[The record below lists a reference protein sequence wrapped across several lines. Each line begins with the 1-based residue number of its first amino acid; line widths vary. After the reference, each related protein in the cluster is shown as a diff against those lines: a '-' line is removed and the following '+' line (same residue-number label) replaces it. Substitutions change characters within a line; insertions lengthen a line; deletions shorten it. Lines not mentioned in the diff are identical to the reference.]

1 MENNKL
7 LHLINK
13 GENETL
19 AFLASFDLDRIAII
33 LTGFLN
39 YKGGNL
45 LLGIT
50 SDKYIT
56 GMDTDY
62 IIDELRHEL
71 SQKITPESPIEII
84 EEYIDDKK
92 ILLLKVSE
100 GSKQPYICNGIIYF
114 RRGKETV
121 EASSTDIAKLL
132 MERRK
137 NELHW
142 ERQVTFGVD
151 WEDLD
156 ENLILNVMLKAQ
168 SNGRSTYKGEDA
180 LEFLNHYGLFNNGSF
195 TNACVIL
202 FALNPVK
209 YFPQTRVRITEYA
222 EGKTDKALLRDDIFE
237 GNIFKLRDQLE
248 QYVDNMG
255 TRSVFAESEWRRIDF
270 KYPEKALQEG
280 IINALIHR
288 DYSHFNSHL
297 TISVDANAFVIA
309 NSGHLPQELK
319 LADLKKNHRSFPA
332 NPDIAHII
340 FLMGY
345 IDKLGRGTIKIME
358 DCKKVGMKE
367 PKWTTK
373 NNEVILTFYGPTRNA
388 IEGNSHYKLNVVTD
402 DAVNDAVNDAV
413 DKVVGDAVS
422 DAVKDRLCAIVNLL
436 YTNEPIP
443 LKALVSHFNSS
454 RATIQRDLLLLN
466 TVHLLKLSGSDKF
479 RVYTISDALRD
490 RIDAQKEY

>member
-1 MENNKL
+1 MENKKL

-19 AFLASFDLDRIAII
+19 AFLASFDLDRIAVI
-33 LTGFLN
+33 LSGFLN
-39 YKGGNL
+39 QKGGNL
-45 LLGIT
+45 LLGV
-50 SDKYIT
+50 SPHKHIT
-56 GMDTDY
+56 GINDGY
-62 IIDELRHEL
+62 VIDELRNQL

-84 EEYIDDKK
+84 EESIDDKT
-92 ILLLKVSE
+92 ILIFKVSE
-100 GSKQPYICNGIIYF
+100 GSKQPYICNGSIYF
-114 RRGKETV
+114 RKNTETV
-121 EASSTDIAKLL
+121 EADTSDIAQLL

-156 ENLILNVMLKAQ
+156 EKLILKVMRQ
-168 SNGRSTYKGEDA
+168 SQKNGRSTYKGEDA

-195 TNACVIL
+195 SNACVIL
-202 FALNPVK
+202 FAINPLK
-209 YFPQTRVRITEYA
+209 YFPQTRARITEYA
-222 EGKTDKALLRDDIFE
+222 EGKTDKALLRDDVFE
-237 GNIFKLRDQLE
+237 GNLFKLRDQLE

-255 TRSVFAESEWRRIDF
+255 TRSIFAESEWRRIDF

-297 TISVDANAFVIA
+297 TISVNANAFVIA

-319 LADLKKNHRSFPA
+319 VADLKKNHRSFPA

-367 PKWTTK
+367 PRWTIK
-373 NNEVILTFYGPTRNA
+373 NNEVILAFYAPEGIT
-388 IEGNSHYKLNVVTD
+388 IEANEHYKLTGNFD
-402 DAVNDAVNDAV
+402 DAVRDAVNNIVSDA
-413 DKVVGDAVS
+413 VGDAVS
-422 DAVKDRLCAIVNLL
+422 DAVRDRLCAIINLL
-436 YTNEPIP
+436 YINEAVP
-443 LKALVSHFNSS
+443 LKAIVIHFDSS

-466 TVHLLKLSGSDKF
+466 TLHLLKLSGSDKF
-479 RVYTISDALRD
+479 RVYDVSDALRNN
-490 RIDAQKEY
+490 IDAKKK

>member
-1 MENNKL
+1 MENKKL

-13 GENETL
+13 GENEML
-19 AFLASFDLDRIAII
+19 AFLVSLDLDRIAVV
-33 LTGFLN
+33 LSGFLN
-39 YKGGNL
+39 HKGGNL
-45 LLGIT
+45 LLGVAP
-50 SDKYIT
+50 DKYIT
-56 GMDTDY
+56 GIDTDY
-62 IIDELRHEL
+62 IIDELRHQL

-84 EEYIDDKK
+84 EESIDDKTVL
-92 ILLLKVSE
+92 IFKVLE

-114 RRGKETV
+114 RKNTETV
-121 EASSTDIAKLL
+121 AASASDIAKLL
-132 MERRK
+132 LERRK

-156 ENLILNVMLKAQ
+156 ESLILNVMRKAQ
-168 SNGRSTYKGEDA
+168 SNGRSTYKGEEA

-222 EGKTDKALLRDDIFE
+222 EGKTDKALLRDDVFE
-237 GNIFKLRDQLE
+237 GNLFKLRDQLE
-248 QYVDNMG
+248 NYVDYMG

-297 TISVDANAFVIA
+297 TISVDSNAFIIA
-309 NSGHLPQELK
+309 NSGHLPRELK
-319 LADLKKNHRSFPA
+319 VADLKTNHRSFPA

-358 DCKKVGMKE
+358 DCKKAGMKE

-373 NNEVILTFYGPTRNA
+373 TNEVTLAFYAPQGSTVKTNEHHQLTVGF
-388 IEGNSHYKLNVVTD
+388 D
-402 DAVNDAVNDAV
+402 DTVRDAV
-413 DKVVGDAVS
+413 DVIVSDAVGDAVS
-422 DAVKDRLCAIVNLL
+422 DAVKVRLCVIVNLL
-436 YTNEPIP
+436 YVNEAVA
-443 LKALVSHFNSS
+443 LKTLVDHFNSS

-466 TVHLLKLSGSDKF
+466 TLQLLKLSGSDKY
-479 RVYTISDALRD
+479 RVYDVSDALRKN
-490 RIDAQKEY
+490 IDALKGK

>member
-1 MENNKL
+1 MENKKL

-19 AFLASFDLDRIAII
+19 AFLASFDLDRIAVI
-33 LTGFLN
+33 LSGFLN
-39 YKGGNL
+39 HKGGNL
-45 LLGIT
+45 LLGVEP
-50 SDKYIT
+50 DKYIT
-56 GMDTDY
+56 GIDTDY
-62 IIDELRHEL
+62 IIDKLRHQL

-84 EEYIDDKK
+84 EEVIDDKR
-92 ILLLKVSE
+92 ILLFKVSE

-114 RRGKETV
+114 RRNMETV
-121 EASSTDIAKLL
+121 EASASDIAKLL
-132 MERRK
+132 LERRK

-156 ENLILNVMLKAQ
+156 ESLILNVMRKAQ
-168 SNGRSTYKGEDA
+168 SNGRSTYKGEEA

-209 YFPQTRVRITEYA
+209 YFPQTRVRLTEYA
-222 EGKTDKALLRDDIFE
+222 EGKTDNALLRDDVFE
-237 GNIFKLRDQLE
+237 GNLFKLRDQLE
-248 QYVDNMG
+248 QYVDSMG

-297 TISVDANAFVIA
+297 TISVDSNSFVIA
-309 NSGHLPQELK
+309 NSGHLPRELK
-319 LADLKKNHRSFPA
+319 VADLKTNHRSFPA

-345 IDKLGRGTIKIME
+345 IDKLGRGTIKIID

-367 PKWTTK
+367 PKWTIK
-373 NNEVILTFYGPTRNA
+373 RNEVILAFYAPGGSAGEIN
-388 IEGNSHYKLNVVTD
+388 EYYKLAD
-402 DAVNDAVNDAV
+402 DFNDAVSDAV
-413 DKVVGDAVS
+413 DKIISDAVGDAVS
-422 DAVKDRLCAIVNLL
+422 DAVKVRLCAIINLL
-436 YTNEPIP
+436 YINEAVP
-443 LKALVSHFNSS
+443 LKAFVIYFNSS

-466 TVHLLKLSGSDKF
+466 TSHLLKLSGSDKF
-479 RVYTISDALRD
+479 RVYDISDALRKN
-490 RIDAQKEY
+490 IDALKGK